1 MPRAFQ
7 GHGDRQRNGYS
18 ELTSKTTTTTAPV
31 ERKRPKL
38 RN

>member
-7 GHGDRQRNGYS
+7 GHGARQRNGYS
-18 ELTSKTTTTTAPV
+18 ELTSKTTTTTPV